1 MVAAEH
7 RTDWVQ
13 PILVDKAGSH
23 LATIKC
29 AAAASVLAWFHTG
42 QGQPEP
48 WEAWLSGPF
57 TKTVRRAS
65 RAQLDRAGAADPNGV
80 TVHLGASRAVAFTPV
95 RYQEMPRD
103 IARLQVSG
111 TNLPVVTEREP
122 REHRAPVR
130 VVVDRALTTG
140 KAAAQAAH
148 ALFGW
153 TLRAHPAEVGSWW
166 SHPLTV
172 QVQLVDATV
181 LADAAQTAGAVIIR
195 DAGHTEVAPGTLTA
209 VAVPT
214 ATRGHSTHEKTVAH
228 A

>member
-7 RTDWVQ
+7 RTEWVQ

-42 QGQPEP
+42 QVSPEP
-48 WEAWLSGPF
+48 WQAWLSGPF
-57 TKTVRRAS
+57 TKTVRRGS
-65 RAQLDRAGAADPNGV
+65 SNQLDRAVAADPSGV
-80 TVHLGASRAVAFTPV
+80 RVHLGASRAVAFTPV
-95 RYQEMPRD
+95 RYADLPRG
-103 IARLQVSG
+103 IAGLQVSG
-111 TNLPVVTEREP
+111 TNLPVMTEREL

-130 VVVDRALTTG
+130 LVVDRALTTG

-153 TLRAHPAEVGSWW
+153 ATRAHPAEVGVWYAR
-166 SHPLTV
+166 PLTV
-172 QVQLVDATV
+172 QVQLVDATG
-181 LADAAQTAGAVIIR
+181 LAEEARTAGAVVIR
-195 DAGHTEVAPGTLTA
+195 DAGYTEVAPNTLTA

-214 ATRGHSTHEKTVAH
+214 ASRAVAR